1 MEQNKFTAILTP
13 MLTEKSNQLKEG
25 KNDKRQYTFRVRQD
39 ANKTEIMKAISTLYN
54 VKPTSCSIINVKPRK
69 KNRRMSAGG
78 YTQLWKKA
86 IISLGKGEKIE
97 ALK

>member
-1 MEQNKFTAILTP
+1 MEQNKYTVVLMP
-13 MLTEKSNQLKEG
+13 MLTEKSNKLKEG
-25 KNDKRQYTFRVRQD
+25 QNDKRQYTFKVRQD
-39 ANKTEIMKAISTLYN
+39 ANKTEILKAVRALYN
-54 VKPTSCSIINVKPRK
+54 VKPTACSIINVKPRR

-86 IISLGKGEKIE
+86 IISLAKGEKIE